1 MEKELVLFI
10 EHLRQADASN
20 DDQFRDLFGRGVD
33 LLTLGDLEVARQFD
47 VSRPTATRW
56 RNGDNAPHPAMR
68 KLIYGKLERRAQMAL
83 RRERARVAA
92 QQPARAAASYPATD
106 VQYARGARSS
116 R

>member
-10 EHLRQADASN
+10 EHLRQADVSR
-20 DDQFRDLFGRGVD
+20 DDQFRDLLGRGFE
-33 LLTLGDLEVARQFD
+33 LLTLVDQEVARD
-47 VSRPTATRW
+47 LNVSRPTATRW

-68 KLIYGKLERRAQMAL
+68 KLVYGKLERRAQVAL

-92 QQPARAAASYPATD
+92 QQPVRAVASYSD
-106 VQYARGARSS
+106 VPYARVARSS